1 MQKLSLVVL
10 LSSIATIS
18 LAGCGNDTTEPE
30 EHATGGSSGSDSGG
44 SGHSGGSNATGGSS
58 GTDSTGGEA
67 GATSGPPR
75 APVMDSVS
83 PLAGALHV
91 AWTNVTPDCDRI
103 ELLKSRDGGDFVIA
117 YTLIG
122 EAEAQHDEDV
132 VPSSTYCYKA
142 RCVKGDET
150 SPDSNEEC
158 GTP

>member
-1 MQKLSLVVL
+1 MKKLILAFL
-10 LSSIATIS
+10 LSSAATSS
-18 LAGCGNDTTEPE
+18 LASCDNDTDEPE
-30 EHATGGSSGSDSGG
+30 TENTAGSSGSHSGG
-44 SGHSGGSNATGGSS
+44 SGHTGGSS
-58 GTDSTGGEA
+58 ATGGGSGTDATGGQA
-67 GATSGPPR
+67 GGTGGPPQ

-91 AWTNVTPDCDRI
+91 AWTNVTLDCDRI
-103 ELLKSRDGGDFVIA
+103 ELLKNQDGGDFMVA
-117 YTLIG
+117 YTLVG

-142 RCVKGDET
+142 RCVRGDET